1 MLLEDDDYAMPDF
14 KDTMIL
20 PVWAYLV
27 LFLSPAVITG
37 VALYYYTSME
47 FTLVGVIALA
57 VMNGSINS
65 VIAWMTIRLDSNS
78 AEALDHLDTIMD
90 RMDQFDVTLQNANNK
105 VESFTSD
112 LDEARELFQRVGLN
126 LEEIDLAPVA
136 DVVEKLKE
144 NKDGLNDILDNLR
157 EVDVDD
163 YIKQAKRI
171 EWKELLNGAEEI
183 MGFIKKDDSGNSLKI
198 PEPSIGMPKLPTL
211 PSPAPGPTLDEII
224 GFMEDDDD
232 SEFFEEDD
240 TYALR
245 QEKSRKDRLRI
256 KPDPDQSKDID
267 PRLKISRY

>member
-1 MLLEDDDYAMPDF
+1 MEDDDFTTPDF

-20 PVWAYLV
+20 PVWGYLL
-27 LFLSPAVITG
+27 LFLFPAIITG
-37 VALYYYTSME
+37 VALYLYTSME
-47 FTLVGVIALA
+47 LTLVGVIALA
-57 VMNGSINS
+57 IMNGSINS

-90 RMDQFDVTLQNANNK
+90 RMDQFDETLQNANSK

-157 EVDVDD
+157 EVDVEA
-163 YIKQAKRI
+163 YIQQAKRI

-211 PSPAPGPTLDEII
+211 PSPASGPTLDEII

-232 SEFFEEDD
+232 DEFFEEDD

-245 QEKSRKDRLRI
+245 QEKSKKDRLRI
-256 KPDPDQSKDID
+256 KPDPDSSKDID